1 VREWYHRL
9 ITERHRLP
17 LLLSFVAF
25 VVTFLVTR
33 LITRLIRAGRGPFK
47 DNVSASGTHIHHA
60 VPGTVLLV
68 VGAFMA
74 VGTSQR
80 PYLEI
85 AAVLVGVGTS
95 LVLDEFALILH
106 MSDVYWSAEG
116 RLSVEMVSLTFAVMG
131 LVLAGLNPFD
141 FVRGIGD
148 QITLAGVA
156 SGVAFHL
163 GTVAVCLWKGKV
175 ELAIIG
181 AFIPFLA
188 LIAAIRLA
196 RPGSRWAQRF
206 YREPKMERARERAQR
221 YDRRYGRFTNLIGG
235 FVASPAVLAAD
246 EEAGQEAKA
255 EARQEHHEEKSAHA

>member
-1 VREWYHRL
+1 MREWYHRL

-74 VGTSQR
+74 
-80 PYLEI
+80 
-85 AAVLVGVGTS
+85 VGTS

-206 YREPKMERARERAQR
+206 YREHKMERARERAQR